1 MQSHR
6 LVQWVTKNYG
16 CAASETLYNDLNKR
30 HFEDGQKLNDRK
42 MLLEAA
48 SAAGVDP
55 VAAEAF
61 LASGEGENEIEG
73 ALHILRRMGI
83 HSIPNFIIGARHVL
97 SGAVHSSELIK
108 VFRDIERTGEGAP
121 ESAFAAV
128 LGIPDEVIER
138 PLEAS
143 A

>member
-1 MQSHR
+1 
-6 LVQWVTKNYG
+6 
-16 CAASETLYNDLNKR
+16 
-30 HFEDGQKLNDRK
+30 
-42 MLLEAA
+42 
-48 SAAGVDP
+48 
-55 VAAEAF
+55 
-61 LASGEGENEIEG
+61 
-73 ALHILRRMGI
+73 MGI